1 MTKKTQC
8 VGQFAHV
15 ARLDP
20 LAPPGRMRLL
30 LKDVE
35 QARAVR
41 AAVHGQSVMVGLDR
55 VGLRVVC
62 DAHDIGGLPGH
73 RPG

>member
-1 MTKKTQC
+1 MGKKPKC

-20 LAPPGRMRLL
+20 MAPPGRTRLL

-62 DAHDIGGLPGH
+62 DEHDTRGLPGH